1 MSGRIVRHSLVPY
14 LGALVQTKNRL
25 TAEEKARR
33 LAAMQQDGAANEE
46 KRRARVEHGIAR
58 ERTEDAQEAGLTVE
72 GKRGAE
78 KEMRPEFLQ
87 KMGAE
92 AYMGGGETL
101 EERMQKLQHTRQRR
115 ADEGGFL

>member
-1 MSGRIVRHSLVPY
+1 MRSRKP
-14 LGALVQTKNRL
+14 TNRL

-33 LAAMQQDGAANEE
+33 LAAMQQDGVVNEE
-46 KRRARVEHGIAR
+46 KRRARVQQGIAK
-58 ERTEDAQEAGLTVE
+58 ERAEDAREAGLTVE
-72 GKRGAE
+72 TKRGPE

-101 EERMQKLQHTRQRR
+101 EERMQKLQHTRQRG
-115 ADEGGFL
+115 AGEGGFL